1 MISCL
6 LRRITVTSFGVRGNH
21 SVFIFLKGASFYF
34 NQILQGTIR
43 SISSVGVLQQNM
55 STKEEKDIEKL
66 RLSVKE
72 QVSMLSEN
80 MRS

>member
-6 LRRITVTSFGVRGNH
+6 LRRITVRSFGVRGNH